1 MAKRVVIGG
10 ILGGL
15 TMFVWLFVAHEFLT
29 LGEMGVAEIPNEAP
43 VLSAMQS
50 SIPKAGLYLFPGMG
64 LGSNPTMQQRNAAM
78 PAYMKKYEQTPHGI
92 LIYNPPSGPFDFGK
106 LLGREFGLNVLEG
119 LLAAWLLAYAAAGKG
134 YVARVGFVILVGIL
148 AAVTT
153 NVEYWNWYEFPS
165 NYVAGYIATQII
177 GFALVGLVVA
187 AIVKSEV
194 PVRS

>member
-1 MAKRVVIGG
+1 MAKRVVIAG

-15 TMFVWLFVAHEFLT
+15 VMFCWLFVAHEFLP
-29 LGEMGVAEIPNEAP
+29 LGEMGVGEIPNEGP
-43 VLSAMQS
+43 VLTAMQGALS
-50 SIPKAGLYLFPGMG
+50 QPGFYIYPGFG
-64 LGSNPTMQQRNAAM
+64 LGPNPTSAQRNAAM
-78 PAYMKKYEQTPHGI
+78 PAYMKKYEQSPHGI
-92 LIYNPPSGPFDFGK
+92 LIYNPPSGPFNFGK

>member
-1 MAKRVVIGG
+1 MAKRVVIAG

-15 TMFVWLFVAHEFLT
+15 VMFCWLFVAHEFLP
-29 LGEMGVAEIPNEAP
+29 LGEMGVGEIPNEGP
-43 VLSAMQS
+43 VLSAMQAALS
-50 SIPKAGLYLFPGMG
+50 QPGFYIYPGFG
-64 LGSNPTMQQRNAAM
+64 LGPNPTSAQRNAAM

-119 LLAAWLLAYAAAGKG
+119 LLAAWLLACAAAGRG